1 MLRAEC
7 LNLIGALNHVAI
19 SQESLLSLVA
29 QFSSDTDPR
38 VRRASI
44 QSLVRI

>member
-1 MLRAEC
+1 MEC
-7 LNLIGALNHVAI
+7 LNLIGCLNHDTV

-29 QFSSDTDPR
+29 EFSNDTDPR

-44 QSLVRI
+44 RSLVCVKP